1 MKAIVTVIGK
11 DKPGIIAAVSA
22 MLAKN
27 RINIE
32 DISQTVLQGNFT
44 MIMLV
49 SLEGST
55 LGIAE
60 LSEQTAK
67 LAAEVGVE
75 IHVQN
80 EEIFSAIHNV

>member
-49 SLEGST
+49 SLEGSS
-55 LGIAE
+55 LGIAALAE
-60 LSEQTAK
+60 ETAA

-80 EEIFSAIHNV
+80 EEIFDAIHKI

>member
-49 SLEGST
+49 SLEGSS
-55 LGIAE
+55 LGIAALAQE
-60 LSEQTAK
+60 TAA
-67 LAAEVGVE
+67 LAEEVGVE

-80 EEIFSAIHNV
+80 EQIFDAIHKI

>member
-11 DKPGIIAAVSA
+11 DKPGIIAAVSG
-22 MLAKN
+22 MLAGHN
-27 RINIE
+27 INIE

-49 SLEGST
+49 SLDRSRLSIT
-55 LGIAE
+55 E
-60 LSEQTAK
+60 LSEATSA
-67 LAAEVGVE
+67 LSHEVGVE

-80 EEIFSAIHNV
+80 EEIFNAIHKI